1 MGGRSLPPAEAH
13 EEQEV
18 RGPLVFQCSG
28 CRSVV
33 GDSFSLNV
41 ALQDLDIVVLNSE
54 KIMPLPHS
62 ERRPAY
68 LTERHTPD
76 SFVPTRESRCRA
88 GTSKREDR
96 TRCIRE
102 VSDAPPRPIRQSSF
116 DCSISTVCSL
126 LRFFP
131 CRWHHPCAS
140 PSRPPAANSRG
151 FRAPL
156 AQSASGGGIHTTPRK
171 ITSTLCEFCHPPL
184 PNSVVGAHHP

>member
-62 ERRPAY
+62 ERRR
-68 LTERHTPD
+68 ETP
-76 SFVPTRESRCRA
+76 SVPHRE
-88 GTSKREDR
+88 
-96 TRCIRE
+96 
-102 VSDAPPRPIRQSSF
+102 
-116 DCSISTVCSL
+116 
-126 LRFFP
+126 
-131 CRWHHPCAS
+131 
-140 PSRPPAANSRG
+140 
-151 FRAPL
+151 
-156 AQSASGGGIHTTPRK
+156 
-171 ITSTLCEFCHPPL
+171 
-184 PNSVVGAHHP
+184 AHS